1 MQLTRF
7 TDFGLRVLMYLAHQ
21 PPGQLA
27 TAGEIASAHDIS
39 LNHIAKVVQFLAQQG
54 WIESVRGRGGG
65 LALAL
70 PPAAYRLDELVRALE
85 GDQELID
92 CGSPPCKLVS
102 SCALQRSLH
111 EAREALY
118 ASLARQTLADILT
131 PALRKTIAQIR
142 PAAAE

>member
-7 TDFGLRVLMYLAHQ
+7 TDLGLRVLMYLAHV

-27 TAGEIASAHDIS
+27 TAGEIASAHEVS
-39 LNHIAKVVQFLAQQG
+39 LNHIAKVVQFLAQQA
-54 WIESVRGRGGG
+54 WVDSQRGRGGG

-70 PPAAYRLDELVRALE
+70 PPAAYRLDRVVRALE

-92 CGSPPCKLVS
+92 CGHPPCKLGG

-118 ASLARQTLADILT
+118 ASLARQTLADLLT
-131 PALRKTIAQIR
+131 PALRQTIAQIR
-142 PAAAE
+142 PVAV